1 MRPML
6 AAAAPEVVDLPLFA
20 SAKLDG
26 IRAVVKGGRVL
37 TRKLEL
43 LPNLYVQRMLGHP
56 LLEGLDGELCVGP
69 AYADDV
75 FNVTQSA
82 VMSVQGAPDFRFCVF
97 DHWNGDA
104 HLAPYRVRLQRLQE
118 AFEQPN
124 YAGHP
129 MLELLEQQWIT
140 NIEDLSAMQEDH
152 LERGYEGLILRNPDA
167 PYKFGRST
175 ANPVGTMHEKTGKP
189 LQPWCMLKLK
199 KFSSGEARVTG
210 VVELLRNDN
219 ELEMDA
225 LGMAKRSK
233 VAEGMVPAGVMGALE
248 VVDCVSGVPF
258 RIGGGFTA
266 DDRAQLWADHTGQP
280 VGLRAPTG
288 RPVIGRIWRY
298 KHFEIGVKTAPRFP
312 IGQGERDP
320 RDMGGPAE

>member
-6 AAAAPEVVDLPLFA
+6 AAAAPAEIDLPLFA

-26 IRAVVKGGRVL
+26 IRAVVKDGRVH

-43 LPNLYVQRMLGHP
+43 IPNLHVQRMLGHP

-82 VMSVQGAPDFRFCVF
+82 VMSVHGTPDVRFYVF

-104 HLAPYRVRLQRLQE
+104 DRTPYRVRLQRLQA
-118 AFEQPN
+118 AFEDPT

-129 MLELLEQQWIT
+129 MLELLEQRWVT
-140 NIEDLSAMQEDH
+140 DLEALSAMQEDH

-175 ANPVGTMHEKTGKP
+175 DNPVGTLHEKTGKP

-210 VVELLRNDN
+210 VVELMRNDN
-219 ELEMDA
+219 DLEESA
-225 LGMAKRSK
+225 LGLAKRSK
-233 VAEGMVPAGVMGALE
+233 AAEGMVPAGVMGALE
-248 VVDCVSGVPF
+248 VVDCVTGVPF
-258 RIGGGFTA
+258 KIGGGFTA
-266 DDRAQLWADHTGQP
+266 HDRAQLWADHTGQP
-280 VGLRAPTG
+280 VGFVAPTG

-320 RDMGGPAE
+320 RDMGEPA